1 MKFSGGLTGKQCAS
15 VLRASKG
22 QLTRPWLSEANLFW
36 SEGVMARAGLDQQF
50 VRECR
55 TRLVEMKTDLLN
67 RSRSAMREFENRERG
82 GGDEADMTMALLA
95 ENTFLTTQ
103 ERAKDR
109 LLEIETALAR
119 IDRGNYGVCEET
131 DEPIEIDRLRALP
144 YTRLSIEGA
153 EIRESL
159 QKRFVR

>member
-1 MKFSGGLTGKQCAS
+1 
-15 VLRASKG
+15 
-22 QLTRPWLSEANLFW
+22 
-36 SEGVMARAGLDQQF
+36 MARAGLEQQF

-55 TRLVEMKTDLLN
+55 ARLVEMKTDLLN

-95 ENTFLTTQ
+95 ENNFLTTQ
-103 ERAKDR
+103 ERAKER
-109 LLEIETALAR
+109 LLEIETAVAR

-153 EIRESL
+153 ELRESL
-159 QKRFVR
+159 QKRYVR

>member
-1 MKFSGGLTGKQCAS
+1 
-15 VLRASKG
+15 
-22 QLTRPWLSEANLFW
+22 
-36 SEGVMARAGLDQQF
+36 MARAGLDQQF

-55 TRLVEMKTDLLN
+55 ARLVEMKTDLLN

-95 ENTFLTTQ
+95 ENNFLTTQ
-103 ERAKDR
+103 ERAKER

-159 QKRFVR
+159 QKRYVR

>member
-1 MKFSGGLTGKQCAS
+1 
-15 VLRASKG
+15 
-22 QLTRPWLSEANLFW
+22 
-36 SEGVMARAGLDQQF
+36 
-50 VRECR
+50 
-55 TRLVEMKTDLLN
+55 
-67 RSRSAMREFENRERG
+67 MREFENRERG

-95 ENTFLTTQ
+95 ENNFLTTQ
-103 ERAKDR
+103 ERAKGR

-159 QKRFVR
+159 QRRFIR